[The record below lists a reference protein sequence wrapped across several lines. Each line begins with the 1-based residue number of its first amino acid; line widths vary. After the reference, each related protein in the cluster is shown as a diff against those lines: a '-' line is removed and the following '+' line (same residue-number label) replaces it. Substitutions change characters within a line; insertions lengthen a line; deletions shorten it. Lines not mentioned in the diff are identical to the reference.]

1 MPVGTKKFTALPDGN
16 EMQVGDQAIGIR
28 AGADFRFDF
37 PGDGFKDANAKYL
50 LKYVG
55 VGAAAVNYPE
65 ITNSITGEGPIY
77 GVDGTDTDVDWK
89 AQPKGD
95 GLFDFDAATAIQT
108 PDGTTAQR
116 PAATTAG
123 RVRWNSDLSEMEYSD
138 GSTWQQ
144 FASVTGS
151 IPSIGSSTD
160 NAVVRWNGTGG
171 NAIQDS
177 SVIVDDSDNVT
188 GVNTL
193 VVGGSTLATNTV
205 ATFVSGN
212 SAIAVTSSLTDA
224 TSKSANYCAAHYTN
238 AEEPFQIVHGTS
250 SSGSNV
256 AGIGGGG
263 ASYNAAT
270 RISFYTAANSTTLT
284 GTERARVDS
293 SGDWYFGTTTK
304 ATNTGFIIQSTNGML
319 ALTDGMSNSVQKS
332 ARYTV
337 PHYTNSEQPVV
348 GLNIVS
354 DGTDN
359 FVEVGGGTAT
369 SNAATNIQ
377 FFTASN
383 DTTTT
388 GTSRG
393 EIDSAGKWFFN
404 TSTEITNSDY
414 AFSGANGF
422 IAATSTD
429 TDSTNKNGS
438 FVVNHYTNSEEP
450 VAALRVN
457 TTTSDN
463 FVDVGGG
470 TSAANAATRLRF
482 MTAANN
488 TTTTGTEQGRIDSAG
503 KFYYGTTTAVTNSDV
518 VFSKTN
524 GMVALTTN
532 MNDATSKQG
541 QLITPH
547 YTNAEEPFL
556 MVRGN
561 STTSDNLLEIGGGVS
576 TSNAATR
583 TRIFA
588 AANNTTTT
596 GTEIIRYTTDG
607 WSMDG
612 GTDFYSGYN
621 KGTWTPT
628 ITSDTPGDLSVA
640 YGARAGT
647 WREEDDV
654 ITLDCRVVFTPTYTT
669 ATGNMSIQ
677 GIPFAILGT
686 TYFAGA
692 ISYATN
698 NLVYTGSR
706 TWASVRV
713 NPGASNLQLI
723 CHQDS
728 TTSVVEQITSI
739 TSGNQ
744 VDLRFS
750 ITYIRS

>member
-212 SAIAVTSSLTDA
+212 SAIAVTNSLTDA

-304 ATNTGFIIQSTNGML
+304 ATNSGFVINGTNGVL
-319 ALTDGMSNSVQKS
+319 ALTNSMSNSVQKS

-438 FVVNHYTNSEEP
+438 FVVNHYTNAEEP

-457 TTTSDN
+457 TTSSDS

-470 TSAANAATRLRF
+470 TSAANAATR
-482 MTAANN
+482 
-488 TTTTGTEQGRIDSAG
+488 
-503 KFYYGTTTAVTNSDV
+503 
-518 VFSKTN
+518 
-524 GMVALTTN
+524 
-532 MNDATSKQG
+532 
-541 QLITPH
+541 
-547 YTNAEEPFL
+547 
-556 MVRGN
+556 VR
-561 STTSDNLLEIGGGVS
+561 VM
-576 TSNAATR
+576 
-583 TRIFA
+583 A

-596 GTEIIRYTTDG
+596 GTEIIRYTTSG

-612 GTDFYSGYN
+612 GTDFFSAYT

-628 ITSDTPGDLSVA
+628 LTAATVGDLSVA
-640 YGARAGT
+640 YSAQFARY
-647 WREEDDV
+647 REYDDGV
-654 ITLDCRVVFTPTYTT
+654 YIECRITCTPTYTT
-669 ATGNMSIQ
+669 ASGGLRVAGLPYAFVSTS
-677 GIPFAILGT
+677 
-686 TYFAGA
+686 YSAGA
-692 ISYATN
+692 IQFHDNDVVYPSSRVAITAVGTSSASYVAFK
-698 NLVYTGSR
+698 GH
-706 TWASVRV
+706 A
-713 NPGASNLQLI
+713 
-723 CHQDS
+723 
-728 TTSVVEQITSI
+728 TSVTSSNMLITDI
-739 TSGNQ
+739 TSGNEI
-744 VDLRFS
+744 DIRFS
-750 ITYIRS
+750 LFYVRS